1 MASKKLGHTNCPEC
15 GHQEAHIKIS
25 LDGENK
31 KPYRHCPE
39 CYASYHP
46 RNKHQA
52 DMLLAKMKGSEP
64 EPEDPAEQPPK
75 DPPRTPPP
83 AAPAANRPPAPE
95 PKYRVVFGVR
105 VPVDE
110 VAA

>member
-1 MASKKLGHTNCPEC
+1 MGRRAHEARRRRHQAAPYRARQEGTTMASKKLGITHCPEC
-15 GHQEAHIKIS
+15 GHQKADIKIS

-52 DMLLAKMKGSEP
+52 DMLLAKMKDG
-64 EPEDPAEQPPK
+64 A
-75 DPPRTPPP
+75 
-83 AAPAANRPPAPE
+83 PAPE
-95 PKYRVVFGVR
+95 QDEPPAGVSLI
-105 VPVDE
+105 PVQFAT
-110 VAA
+110 VG

>member
-1 MASKKLGHTNCPEC
+1 MASKKLGHTHCPEC

-52 DMLLAKMKGSEP
+52 DMLLAKMKDGAPAPAQDEP
-64 EPEDPAEQPPK
+64 AAA
-75 DPPRTPPP
+75 PP
-83 AAPAANRPPAPE
+83 AAPAKQE
-95 PKYRVVFGVR
+95 EQEFEMVFGVR
-105 VPVDE
+105 VPKRK

>member
-15 GHQEAHIKIS
+15 GHHEAHVKIS

-52 DMLLAKMKGSEP
+52 DMLLAKMKASDEP
-64 EPEDPAEQPPK
+64 NTLPESVEPAPAVA
-75 DPPRTPPP
+75 P
-83 AAPAANRPPAPE
+83 AAPAAPAKE
-95 PKYRVVFGVR
+95 EIEYEMVFGVR
-105 VPVDE
+105 VPKKKVS
-110 VAA
+110 A

>member
-1 MASKKLGHTNCPEC
+1 MASKKLGHTACPEC

-25 LDGENK
+25 LDGEGK

-52 DMLLAKMKGSEP
+52 DMLMAKMKDGAPAP
-64 EPEDPAEQPPK
+64 EK
-75 DPPRTPPP
+75 DAPP
-83 AAPAANRPPAPE
+83 AAPPPAQAPAPE
-95 PKYRVVFGVR
+95 KEKLEYEMVFGVR
-105 VPVDE
+105 VPKRKVE
-110 VAA
+110 A

>member
-1 MASKKLGHTNCPEC
+1 MASKKLGQTHCPEC
-15 GHQEAHIKIS
+15 GHQDAHIKIS

-52 DMLLAKMKGSEP
+52 DMLLAKMKDGTPAP
-64 EPEDPAEQPPK
+64 EQDEQPEAPHSAASPAEQ
-75 DPPRTPPP
+75 
-83 AAPAANRPPAPE
+83 E
-95 PKYRVVFGVR
+95 PQYRVVFGVR
-105 VPVDE
+105 VPVKG
-110 VAA
+110 AQA

>member
-1 MASKKLGHTNCPEC
+1 MASKKLGQTHCPEC

-52 DMLLAKMKGSEP
+52 DMLLAKMKDSAPAP
-64 EPEDPAEQPPK
+64 EQDAPPAAE
-75 DPPRTPPP
+75 PP
-83 AAPAANRPPAPE
+83 AAPAA
-95 PKYRVVFGVR
+95 PKKEEIEYEMVFGVR
-105 VPVDE
+105 VPKKK

>member
-15 GHQEAHIKIS
+15 GHHEAHVKIS

-52 DMLLAKMKGSEP
+52 DMLLAKMKASDEPNTLP
-64 EPEDPAEQPPK
+64 EPVEPAP
-75 DPPRTPPP
+75 TVAP
-83 AAPAANRPPAPE
+83 AAPAAPE
-95 PKYRVVFGVR
+95 KEDTEYEMVFGVR
-105 VPVDE
+105 VPKKK